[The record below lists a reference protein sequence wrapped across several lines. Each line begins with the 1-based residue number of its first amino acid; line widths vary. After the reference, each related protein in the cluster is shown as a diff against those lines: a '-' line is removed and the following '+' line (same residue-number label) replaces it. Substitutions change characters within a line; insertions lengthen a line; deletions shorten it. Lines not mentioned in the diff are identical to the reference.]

1 MNNPIK
7 LYPNKFYAQRES
19 KTSYA
24 ARVILD
30 ILFNEFEI
38 NSAIDLG
45 CGNGVWVTE
54 LERRGV
60 SRTLGVD
67 GPWVPRNLF
76 LSQSDYLEH
85 NFALEKFI
93 IKERFDLVICLEMFE
108 HIPHAR
114 SIELISTISSITDCV
129 LFSAAVPNQG
139 GNGHI
144 NEQYLSYWVKLF
156 QNKGFY
162 VNDTI
167 RPKIWNDPAI
177 PYWYRQNIV
186 IFSRVE
192 CLTQFGPIDIIHP
205 ETLIEKTTPSFR
217 RSLSNLFRS
226 IMKKLSHA

>member
-1 MNNPIK
+1 MDNPTK

-19 KTSYA
+19 KTRYA
-24 ARVILD
+24 ANVILD
-30 ILFNEFEI
+30 ILFKDLEI
-38 NSAIDLG
+38 NSALDLG
-45 CGNGVWVTE
+45 CGNGVWLSE
-54 LERRGV
+54 LERRDV

-85 NFALEKFI
+85 NFAQEKFI

-108 HIPHAR
+108 HIPEERA
-114 SIELISTISSITDCV
+114 IELISTISSITDRV

-156 QNKGFY
+156 RDEGFY
-162 VNDTI
+162 LNDTI
-167 RPKIWNDPAI
+167 RPEIWNDRDI

-186 IFSRVE
+186 VFSRVE
-192 CLTQFGPIDIIHP
+192 CPTQAGPIDIIHP
-205 ETLIEKTTPSFR
+205 ETLIEKSTPSFR
-217 RSLSNLFRS
+217 RSLSNLLGS
-226 IMKKLSHA
+226 IRKRLS